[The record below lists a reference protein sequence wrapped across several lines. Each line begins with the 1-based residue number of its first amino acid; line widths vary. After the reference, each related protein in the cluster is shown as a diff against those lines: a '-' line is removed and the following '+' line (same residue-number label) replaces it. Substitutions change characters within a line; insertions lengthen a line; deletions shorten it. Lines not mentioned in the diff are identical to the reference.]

1 MCQNSVKIILFL
13 GSLLLCLFR
22 LGFGR
27 VLQMCVCVCACVSVH
42 KGKGGVR
49 GWDVFHMHTCKA
61 CVKWIE
67 KLTEQEMLLRE
78 RECRRVVFF
87 FSFFCL
93 SWVWWLCV
101 GGMSLR
107 QVFVVFVSSSRL
119 LILNSFQH
127 PPPPPQNTKQG
138 WLWHYFKMVPKF
150 KQQLNW
156 WFFPTI
162 YHNITWGVFHTRK

>member
-1 MCQNSVKIILFL
+1 MCQNSVKIILFI

-78 RECRRVVFF
+78 RESVDVLFF
-87 FSFFCL
+87 FFLFFAFRGFDGYVLVGWAWGKCL
-93 SWVWWLCV
+93 SCL
-101 GGMSLR
+101 SPPL
-107 QVFVVFVSSSRL
+107 VSWY
-119 LILNSFQH
+119 LIASNTRHPLPKTQNKVDCGIILKWSLNSNNNWIDGFFQ
-127 PPPPPQNTKQG
+127 
-138 WLWHYFKMVPKF
+138 LF
-150 KQQLNW
+150 
-156 WFFPTI
+156 I
-162 YHNITWGVFHTRK
+162 IT

>member
-1 MCQNSVKIILFL
+1 MCQNSVKIILFI
-13 GSLLLCLFR
+13 GSLLICLFVS
-22 LGFGR
+22 GFGR

-67 KLTEQEMLLRE
+67 KLTEQEMLSRE
-78 RECRRVVFF
+78 RACRRVVFF

-107 QVFVVFVSSSRL
+107 QVFVSSSRL
-119 LILNSFQH
+119 LILNSLASNSRY
-127 PPPPPQNTKQG
+127 PLPKTQNKVDCG
-138 WLWHYFKMVPKF
+138 II
-150 KQQLNW
+150 LNG
-156 WFFPTI
+156 P
-162 YHNITWGVFHTRK
+162 